1 MESLGTH
8 WIALYVNGNNMTYF
22 DSFWVEHI
30 PKEIIKLNG
39 KETITTNTYIIQA
52 YDSIMCRYFCIRFI
66 DFILKDI
73 RQIYFL
79 LMIMKRIIKQYYN
92 IFNNKKMKILYC
104 AICSKN
110 RKFEKPKISYLL
122 KKTLFMSIICKNVK
136 NVNVKV

>member
-66 DFILKDI
+66 EFILKDT

-79 LMIMKRIIKQYYN
+79 LMIMKRILKQY
-92 IFNNKKMKILYC
+92 
-104 AICSKN
+104 
-110 RKFEKPKISYLL
+110 
-122 KKTLFMSIICKNVK
+122 
-136 NVNVKV
+136 